1 MYITVPVGLFGRLYL
16 LHHVSGS
23 TAVLEGIIYQA
34 SYCVM
39 KVHPLLDTNPP
50 IAVLAEISAA

>member
-1 MYITVPVGLFGRLYL
+1 MIAVRLFGRLYL

-34 SYCVM
+34 PYCVM
-39 KVHPLLDTNPP
+39 KVHPLLDTTPCRGNV
-50 IAVLAEISAA
+50 AVLAKSSAA